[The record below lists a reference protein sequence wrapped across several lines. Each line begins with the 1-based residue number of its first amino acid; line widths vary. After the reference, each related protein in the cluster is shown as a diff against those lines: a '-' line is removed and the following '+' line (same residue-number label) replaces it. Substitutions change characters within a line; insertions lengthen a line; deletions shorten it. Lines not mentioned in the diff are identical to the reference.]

1 MNREYPD
8 QLEQPSA
15 FSDLGVATESLEVLK
30 YPRASARR
38 PEPSWP
44 TVLAATARLWFE
56 RRVRRSRWPRRL
68 KGRHAP
74 QPESDLARQ
83 MIGVALFVAG
93 HRRAHLRDAWR
104 SDLFTEDGQYIPIR
118 RQLRHGAGYL
128 IAAVSYRLVNDL
140 GAVLGRH
147 LDSMLA
153 SRAQTRAVVTCLYAL
168 PVSMIL
174 SRQGLYGLVTNAPQL
189 SVLAAAL
196 GAGLRWLRGRR
207 GVEPPKRD
215 PESGSK

>member
-153 SRAQTRAVVTCLYAL
+153 SRAQTR
-168 PVSMIL
+168 L
-174 SRQGLYGLVTNAPQL
+174 SHACTL
-189 SVLAAAL
+189 SPS
-196 GAGLRWLRGRR
+196 R
-207 GVEPPKRD
+207 
-215 PESGSK
+215 